1 MATEKRRSI
10 LLDNTPVPGD
20 PPVVIDDPHCAPR
33 WGRKRKLQN
42 QTFWVEMATGLL
54 FIVLLAGYVYYQ
66 NLQAASNNTIREI
79 QLAIAV
85 LERIS
90 RDLGEDALQE
100 QRAALQGSSLWLHVS
115 HMVRHTQEVASSVA
129 RTPIEVSHH
138 KHRSDGPALQKC
150 DDLPTAL
157 KDLKAQL
164 VVLDNDKALEAPV
177 LYVAHPD
184 PKLPEVKI
192 PSQLHTELKEA
203 STHLQWH
210 LQILATAVPAVGQ
223 IFEGVGGL
231 QALQLSACNAA
242 PLPDYGLLVNS
253 SSIVDGTQNM
263 LAEVEGILRQSAED
277 SKTHHLLRKM
287 LEALSR
293 GCGMGELGLNT
304 TALPA
309 QLLAARRLLEDNQ
322 RLLSP
327 ACARSLWMGL
337 FEGQHW
343 IYQIS
348 LDQPVDKFPLAT
360 RTALQS

>member
-1 MATEKRRSI
+1 
-10 LLDNTPVPGD
+10 
-20 PPVVIDDPHCAPR
+20 
-33 WGRKRKLQN
+33 
-42 QTFWVEMATGLL
+42 
-54 FIVLLAGYVYYQ
+54 
-66 NLQAASNNTIREI
+66 
-79 QLAIAV
+79 
-85 LERIS
+85 
-90 RDLGEDALQE
+90 
-100 QRAALQGSSLWLHVS
+100 
-115 HMVRHTQEVASSVA
+115 
-129 RTPIEVSHH
+129 
-138 KHRSDGPALQKC
+138 
-150 DDLPTAL
+150 
-157 KDLKAQL
+157 
-164 VVLDNDKALEAPV
+164 
-177 LYVAHPD
+177 
-184 PKLPEVKI
+184 
-192 PSQLHTELKEA
+192 
-203 STHLQWH
+203 
-210 LQILATAVPAVGQ
+210 
-223 IFEGVGGL
+223 
-231 QALQLSACNAA
+231 
-242 PLPDYGLLVNS
+242 
-253 SSIVDGTQNM
+253 M